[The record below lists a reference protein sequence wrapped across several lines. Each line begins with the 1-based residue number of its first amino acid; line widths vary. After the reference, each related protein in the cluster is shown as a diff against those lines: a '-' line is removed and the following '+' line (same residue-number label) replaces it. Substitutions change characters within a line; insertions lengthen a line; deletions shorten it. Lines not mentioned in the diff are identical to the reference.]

1 MKMLGLGIKRK
12 EKTLKNGCKAMS
24 QRMCEKRKEQKLATN
39 KLTVNQYDYRICER
53 IQNVTWNINFTGTLL
68 PVTLRIWKKYKIQV
82 PKFQRQLIQTLQESR
97 NLEKRFHK

>member
-68 PVTLRIWKKYKIQV
+68 QKYKIQV

>member
-1 MKMLGLGIKRK
+1 MLGLGIKRK

-53 IQNVTWNINFTGTLL
+53 IQNVT
-68 PVTLRIWKKYKIQV
+68 
-82 PKFQRQLIQTLQESR
+82 
-97 NLEKRFHK
+97 